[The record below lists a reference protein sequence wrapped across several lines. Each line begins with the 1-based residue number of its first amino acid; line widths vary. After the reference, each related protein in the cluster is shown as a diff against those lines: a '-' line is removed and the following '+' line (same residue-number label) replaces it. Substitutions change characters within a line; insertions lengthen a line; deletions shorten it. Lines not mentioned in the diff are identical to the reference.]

1 MLAVMET
8 CERGGKP
15 SHMRAFMFA
24 DVVIGVLQRNKS
36 NRIYVCA
43 CVCFSV
49 SVCVNKEIY
58 Y

>member
-49 SVCVNKEIY
+49 SVVAVLCV
-58 Y
+58 